1 MKTKASLIG
10 IFLIF
15 FALLIFYSCTQPKS
29 ELKESIKI
37 ENTLKSVSLWNDSIP
52 IDPTELL
59 ASLERV
65 NVAIDSIGY
74 PDAGYKLWQ
83 LKSDSIMN
91 FTLMIEGYWPDQNG
105 YKTIH
110 DHELYKTAM
119 EAEEQTWAGL
129 ENTWYNRFTKIVL
142 E

>member
-1 MKTKASLIG
+1 MKTKTPLVSILLI
-10 IFLIF
+10 L
-15 FALLIFYSCTQPKS
+15 FALPIYFSCTQPTS
-29 ELKESIKI
+29 ELKEPIKI
-37 ENTLKSVSLWNDSIP
+37 KNTLKSVSLWNDSIP
-52 IDPTELL
+52 IDPTVLM

-83 LKSDSIMN
+83 LKSDSVMN
-91 FTLMIEGYWPDQNG
+91 FKFMIEGYWPDQNG

-119 EAEEQTWAGL
+119 EAEEQIWEGL
-129 ENTWYNRFTKIVL
+129 ENTWYNRFTKVVL